1 MKKLFSKN
9 RIQKSKLGSCV
20 DDNKIYNLDK
30 QTIANVLFM
39 KLPKNTKTLSEKE
52 INNLVKQVIDY
63 LAKINGSRFNDN
75 HQNEKINN
83 FVKSYLQKLLIEKS
97 NQAIGLWQISSNDL
111 KNLSFTKENQSCDNN
126 TNQKENDSKITQ
138 SQK

>member
-9 RIQKSKLGSCV
+9 RNQKSKSSSCV

-75 HQNEKINN
+75 LQNEKINN
-83 FVKSYLQKLLIEKS
+83 FIKSYLQKLLIEKS
-97 NQAIGLWQISSNDL
+97 TQSIGLWQISSNDL
-111 KNLSFTKENQSCDNN
+111 KNLSFTKEDQACDNN
-126 TNQKENDSKITQ
+126 SNQKEIDSKNTQ